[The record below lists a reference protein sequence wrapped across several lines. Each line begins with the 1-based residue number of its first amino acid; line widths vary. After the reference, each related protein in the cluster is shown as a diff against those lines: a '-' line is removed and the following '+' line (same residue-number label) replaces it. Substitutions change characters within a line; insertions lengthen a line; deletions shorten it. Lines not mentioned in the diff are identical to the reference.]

1 MALQTPRIQSWPFR
15 KTPARLQALF
25 PEGKEMDWVA
35 SVPAPLADITESHFL
50 RLRQLHPVSSVRLA
64 DGRVVYCGAPRE
76 SITLIADQN
85 AKPNVVTPFDDRERR
100 NGTRVPLACTVRYEI
115 GSSTHKKTGVG
126 RTIDMSSSGVL
137 FTTQSLLRTNT
148 RVALHVAWP
157 IRLEGDLPVELFAE
171 GKVVRTEPLRAAIKY
186 DQIAFRVAT

>member
-1 MALQTPRIQSWPFR
+1 MALLTPRIQSWPFR

-35 SVPAPLADITESHFL
+35 SVPAPLAGVTESHFL
-50 RLRQLHPVSSVRLA
+50 RLRQLHPVSSVRFP

-76 SITLIADQN
+76 SITLIAGQH
-85 AKPNVVTPFDDRERR
+85 AQPNVIAPLDERERR
-100 NGTRVPLACTVRYEI
+100 NGRRVPLACTVRYEI
-115 GSSTHKKTGVG
+115 GSSTHKKTGMG

-137 FTTQSLLRTNT
+137 FTTESLLRANT
-148 RVALHVAWP
+148 RVALHVTWP
-157 IRLEGDLPVELFAE
+157 VRLESDVPVELYAE
-171 GKVVRTEPLRAAIKY
+171 GKVVRTESSRAAIKY